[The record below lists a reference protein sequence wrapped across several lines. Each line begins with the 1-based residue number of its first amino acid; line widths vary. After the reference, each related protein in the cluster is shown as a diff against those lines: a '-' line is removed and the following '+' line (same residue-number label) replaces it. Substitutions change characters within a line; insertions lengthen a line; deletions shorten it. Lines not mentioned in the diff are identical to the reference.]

1 MYSVTFLLF
10 VLFSGTIS
18 VVSNPIPRFKKP
30 IKRASA
36 TLKFEGCFS
45 DSKNKILPSAQ
56 SYLFADNTNHG
67 CIDKCAEGGY
77 AVSSTKGIVCYC
89 TNDLPLPRLRKA
101 NDPEASGVDGPCS
114 RTCPG
119 ASIAYTDT
127 PCEGEECCGGLNGYS
142 VYLSGEV
149 DVLKQLL
156 RRITASQT
164 LNYDDARIENT
175 CEERMKAKGISGDMF
190 LPMMV
195 STCKVLL
202 PYAVSAYGT
211 ALTSNEHTSIQ
222 NCTLTTTLLTKQ
234 EIYTCEDLASLPAH
248 HVELKVESLERLIE
262 SEEPINEELA
272 TNYDIVNDNSHGTTD
287 LTVSKSYQVSTSF
300 SESWSTRHGFD
311 FKIMLGVETEVG
323 VVFAKAINKFE
334 LTTGYSFSSTYSK
347 SEGTAVSETFSVT
360 TVAAPGR
367 KVITRFFKS
376 QAPVQVNWRAD
387 IIANGHVYVQDYGQ
401 YPEVVGNK
409 PLVTILGNAQ
419 RKFFAFGT
427 YDFGNR
433 KMMIARSQ
441 TYDRYGNLISEEDD
455 TRPVND

>member
-45 DSKNKILPSAQ
+45 DSKNKIFPSAQ
-56 SYLFADNTNHG
+56 NYYSADNTNHG

-77 AVSSTKGIVCYC
+77 AVSSTNGIVCYC
-89 TNDLPLPRLRKA
+89 TDDLPLPRLRKA

-114 RTCPG
+114 TTCPG

-127 PCEGEECCGGLNGYS
+127 PCEGEECCGGLSGYS

-164 LNYDDARIENT
+164 LNYDDARIERT
-175 CEERMKAKGISGDMF
+175 CEEIGIAKGIVIS
-190 LPMMV
+190 LLIAI
-195 STCKVLL
+195 CKSALS
-202 PYAVSAYGT
+202 YTVSAYGT
-211 ALTSNEHTSIQ
+211 ALTGNEHTSIQ
-222 NCTLTTTLLTKQ
+222 NCTLTTILLTKR

-248 HVELKVESLERLIE
+248 HVELEVESLERLIE

-323 VVFAKAINKFE
+323 VVFAKAKTKFE
-334 LTTGYSFSSTYSK
+334 LTLGYSFSSTYSK

-387 IIANGHVYVQDYGQ
+387 IIANGYVYVQDYGQ
-401 YPEVVGNK
+401 YPKVVGDK
-409 PLVTILGNAQ
+409 PLVTLLGNAQ